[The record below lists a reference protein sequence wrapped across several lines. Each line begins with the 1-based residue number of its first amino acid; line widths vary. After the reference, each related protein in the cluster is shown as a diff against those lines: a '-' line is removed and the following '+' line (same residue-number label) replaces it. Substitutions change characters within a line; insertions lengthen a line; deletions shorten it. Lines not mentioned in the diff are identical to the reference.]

1 MAVCLQMQSVYV
13 AREESRVSVK
23 LQIGVA
29 VILLGVLTV
38 RVWSKLEATDLRY
51 QLARERQRTVSLD
64 MERRELEL
72 QRSLLVRPDSL
83 AQAAREKL
91 GLVEHTPEQTV
102 HVVY

>member
-1 MAVCLQMQSVYV
+1 M
-13 AREESRVSVK
+13 K
-23 LQIGVA
+23 LQFVVCVA
-29 VILLGVLTV
+29 VLGVLTV

-83 AQAAREKL
+83 AHAARQKL

-102 HVVY
+102 HLAY